1 MYDHKQVLYEIMQ
14 AESTWTAL
22 VEMGQLGAAD
32 SAMPIRRRQL
42 GDGTTRRSVSNGD
55 IDFQCNFVCISP
67 VML

>member
-42 GDGTTRRSVSNGD
+42 GDGTIRCRANSTQAIRRGD
-55 IDFQCNFVCISP
+55 ISAQRQ
-67 VML
+67 